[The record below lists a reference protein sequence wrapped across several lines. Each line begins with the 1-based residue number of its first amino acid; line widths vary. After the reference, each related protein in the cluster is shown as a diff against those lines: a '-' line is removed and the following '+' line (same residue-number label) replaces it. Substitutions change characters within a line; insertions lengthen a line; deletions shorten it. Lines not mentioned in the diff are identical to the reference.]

1 MTQAMTYGFLGH
13 RSRLGWLY
21 KQGVYEQAAINKM
34 VLCAAD
40 QKEVNY
46 RRLLP
51 SARRVTN
58 SAAECRGRS
67 HAPSAIDPIHRH
79 CAALSVAV

>member
-1 MTQAMTYGFLGH
+1 MTQTMTYGFLGH

-40 QKEVNY
+40 QK
-46 RRLLP
+46 
-51 SARRVTN
+51 
-58 SAAECRGRS
+58 
-67 HAPSAIDPIHRH
+67 
-79 CAALSVAV
+79 